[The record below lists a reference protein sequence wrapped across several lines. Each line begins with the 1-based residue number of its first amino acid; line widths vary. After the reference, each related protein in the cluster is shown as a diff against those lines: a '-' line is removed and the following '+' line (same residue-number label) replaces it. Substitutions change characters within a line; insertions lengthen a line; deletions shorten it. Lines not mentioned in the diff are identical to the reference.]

1 MKNLLFALCLAFA
14 AVGPAYADD
23 SPKAVQAAIAQGNYP
38 LAEQE
43 LRQAI
48 AEHPQS
54 AKAHYVL
61 AQVLAHQGNIGE
73 ARAEADKAQGLDP
86 KIGFTEPA
94 KFQRFQAELRQ
105 ATAPAPSRAAPA
117 RREASGATASPV
129 PFQVEKPHTSIWPWV
144 LGLVVIGGI
153 VMMVMRRRQS
163 LPPGGPGY
171 GYGQGPNANVPPGFP
186 GQGYPPQNQG
196 SGIGGS
202 FLGGLAGGA
211 LGAAA
216 VNMYENHERRE
227 EGERTGDANGSLAG
241 GVDAGDSRGQAYDEL
256 RDQPID
262 MGNDDSGWG
271 GGGGGDDS
279 GFDSGGGDD
288 SWT

>member
-1 MKNLLFALCLAFA
+1 MKKFLLAFCLAFMA
-14 AVGPAYADD
+14 IGPAFADD

-73 ARAEADKAQGLDP
+73 ARTEADKAQVLDP
-86 KIGFTEPA
+86 KIGFTDPA
-94 KFQRFQAELRQ
+94 KFQHFQAELRQ

-117 RREASGATASPV
+117 QRAASGAAAAPV

-153 VMMVMRRRQS
+153 VMVMRRRQAP
-163 LPPGGPGY
+163 PPGGPGY
-171 GYGQGPNANVPPGFP
+171 GYGQGPNPNVPPGYP

-196 SGIGGS
+196 SGMGSS

-227 EGERTGDANGSLAG
+227 ESERNGNGFVG
-241 GVDAGDSRGQAYDEL
+241 GGTDAGDSRGQAYDDL

-279 GFDSGGGDD
+279 SFDGGGSDD

>member
-1 MKNLLFALCLAFA
+1 MKKLLFAFCLAFA
-14 AVGPAYADD
+14 AIGPALADD

-48 AEHPQS
+48 TEHPQS

-73 ARAEADKAQGLDP
+73 ASTEAGKAQSLDP
-86 KIGFTEPA
+86 KIGFTDPA
-94 KFQRFQAELRQ
+94 KFQHFQAELRQ
-105 ATAPAPSRAAPA
+105 ATAPAPARAAPV
-117 RREASGATASPV
+117 RRDASGAAAPV
-129 PFQVEKPHTSIWPWV
+129 PFQVEKSHTSIWPWV

-153 VMMVMRRRQS
+153 VMVMRRRQS
-163 LPPGGPGY
+163 PPPGGAGY
-171 GYGQGPNANVPPGFP
+171 GYGQGPNTNVPPGFP
-186 GQGYPPQNQG
+186 GGGYPPQNQG
-196 SGIGGS
+196 SGMGGS

-227 EGERTGDANGSLAG
+227 EAERDGSGNIAG
-241 GVDAGDSRGQAYDEL
+241 GADTGDSRGQAYDDL

-279 GFDSGGGDD
+279 GFDSGGSDD